1 LSLNLKLA
9 LFAFL
14 LAILLAAQWGMSLE
28 RERRILIDEAQER
41 AMVLVR
47 TMAELARDSIASARY
62 GTLDRQVL
70 SFMGERDAAYARI
83 LDDRSRIVAASQSE
97 LVGWSISGSGAGE
110 PSLKW
115 TRELLIAR
123 APIMVPGL
131 SPGTAELA
139 FFRAP
144 LDAKLSRSLALLL
157 RFLAAE
163 LALFTAFVVLMVF
176 QLLLPVRSL
185 VARLE
190 EARPG
195 TAHSPIHLPKAAAPE
210 IRQIAAAV
218 DTLRF
223 RVAEYQAEILAEERM
238 ATIGRMAA
246 DVAHEIRNPLEAIS
260 GAVEYLAGDESE
272 DNDFIRVIREE
283 VRNLNTYLTGVLEFA
298 RTGGSAHEP
307 CDLGA
312 LARETAML
320 AGPLARE
327 AGIPLVLD
335 ILTSPC
341 FASRTSIKRALF
353 NLVLNAIE
361 ASPKG
366 SPVIIHTERQDTM
379 SVLMVRDQGPGIDPE
394 MGEKIFEPYFTTKI
408 GGTGLGLALTRRVV
422 EDHGGTLSIQ
432 REDRGGTLAL
442 ISLPTTGEL

>member
-1 LSLNLKLA
+1 LNLKLA
-9 LFAFL
+9 IFALL
-14 LAILLAAQWGMSLE
+14 LAILLATQWGVSLE
-28 RERRILIDEAQER
+28 RERRILVEEAQER

-70 SFMGERDAAYARI
+70 SFMGERDAAYAMI
-83 LDDRSRIVAASQSE
+83 LDDRSRIVAASQSD
-97 LVGWSISGSGAGE
+97 LVGWSISGSGTGA
-110 PSLKW
+110 PSLLW
-115 TRELLIAR
+115 TRDLLVAR
-123 APIMVPGL
+123 APILVPGL
-131 SPGTAELA
+131 NPGTAELA

-144 LDAKLSRSLALLL
+144 LDAKQARSLALLL
-157 RFLAAE
+157 RFLVAE
-163 LALFTAFVVLMVF
+163 LALFTSFVVLMVF
-176 QLLLPVRSL
+176 QLLVPVRSL

-195 TAHSPIHLPKAAAPE
+195 TAHSPILLPKAAAPE

-218 DTLRF
+218 DALRF

-260 GAVEYLAGDESE
+260 GAVEYLAGDESG
-272 DNDFIRVIREE
+272 DNEFIRVIREE
-283 VRNLNTYLTGVLEFA
+283 VRNLNAYLTGVLEFA
-298 RTGGSAHEP
+298 RTGGSAPEP
-307 CDLGA
+307 CDLA
-312 LARETAML
+312 VLANETAVL

-335 ILTSPC
+335 TLPSPC
-341 FASRTSIKRALF
+341 FASRTAVKRAMF

-361 ASPKG
+361 ASQSG
-366 SPVIIHTERQDTM
+366 STVEIQTDQRDSM
-379 SVLMVRDQGPGIDPE
+379 SIMAVRDHGAGVDPAV
-394 MGEKIFEPYFTTKI
+394 GDRILEPYFTTKP

-422 EDHGGTLSIQ
+422 EDHGGKLSIQ
-432 REDRGGTLAL
+432 RCDGGGTLAS
-442 ISLPTTGEL
+442 ITLPAAGEP

>member
-1 LSLNLKLA
+1 VSLNLKLS
-9 LFAFL
+9 LFAVL
-14 LAILLAAQWGMSLE
+14 LALLLAVQWGMSLE
-28 RERRILIDEAQER
+28 RERRILIEEAQER
-41 AMVLVR
+41 ALVLVR

-70 SFMGERDAAYARI
+70 SFMGERDAAYAMI
-83 LDDRSRIVAASQSE
+83 LDDRSRIVAASE
-97 LVGWSISGSGAGE
+97 AGLVGWSMSGSGTGV
-110 PSLKW
+110 PSLVW
-115 TRELLIAR
+115 TKDVLIAR
-123 APIMVPGL
+123 APILVPGL

-139 FFRAP
+139 LFRAP
-144 LDAKLSRSLALLL
+144 LDAKLARSLALLL

-163 LALFTAFVVLMVF
+163 LALFTAFVILMVF
-176 QLLLPVRSL
+176 QLLVPVRNL

-218 DTLRF
+218 DALRF

-260 GAVEYLAGDESE
+260 GAVEYLAGEGSE

-283 VRNLNTYLTGVLEFA
+283 VRNLNAYLTGVLEFA
-298 RTGGSAHEP
+298 RTGGSAPEP
-307 CDLGA
+307 CDLA
-312 LARETAML
+312 VLARETAVL
-320 AGPLARE
+320 VGPLARE
-327 AGIPLVLD
+327 AGIPLALD
-335 ILTSPC
+335 TLPSPC
-341 FASRTSIKRALF
+341 FASRTAVKRALF

-361 ASPKG
+361 ASPAG
-366 SPVIIHTERQDTM
+366 STVAIQTERQGSM
-379 SVLMVRDQGPGIDPE
+379 SVLMVRDHGQGIDPE
-394 MGEKIFEPYFTTKI
+394 IGEKIFEPYFTTKI

-422 EDHGGTLSIQ
+422 EDHGGSLSIQ
-432 REDRGGTLAL
+432 RETSGGTLAT
-442 ISLPTTGEL
+442 IALPAPGEP

>member
-1 LSLNLKLA
+1 VSLNLKLS
-9 LFAFL
+9 LFAVL
-14 LAILLAAQWGMSLE
+14 LAILLATQWGMSLE

-47 TMAELARDSIASARY
+47 TMAELARDSLASARY

-70 SFMGERDAAYARI
+70 SFMAERDAAYAMI
-83 LDDRSRIVAASQSE
+83 LDDRSRIVAASQPQ
-97 LVGWSISGSGAGE
+97 LVGWSISGSQADS
-110 PSLKW
+110 PSLTW
-115 TRELLIAR
+115 TKDLLVAR

-131 SPGTAELA
+131 GPGTAELA

-144 LDAKLSRSLALLL
+144 LDAKQARSLSLLL

-195 TAHSPIHLPKAAAPE
+195 TAHSPIHLPQAAAPE

-260 GAVEYLAGDESE
+260 GAVEYLAGNESG

-283 VRNLNTYLTGVLEFA
+283 VRNLNSYLTGVLEFA
-298 RTGGSAHEP
+298 RTGGSLPEP
-307 CDLGA
+307 CDLA
-312 LARETAML
+312 VLAHETAVM

-327 AGIPLVLD
+327 AGIHLALA
-335 ILTSPC
+335 TMASPC
-341 FASRTSIKRALF
+341 FASRTAVKRALF

-361 ASPKG
+361 ASPSG
-366 SPVIIHTERQDTM
+366 STVDIRTERRDSM
-379 SVLMVRDQGPGIDPE
+379 SVVVVQDHGAGVDPAI
-394 MGEKIFEPYFTTKI
+394 GDRIFEPYFTTKP

-422 EDHGGTLSIQ
+422 EDHGGKLSIQ
-432 REDRGGTLAL
+432 SGDSGGTIAT
-442 ISLPTTGEL
+442 ITLPSAGEQ